1 MTHLAAYLAELDQ
14 LYRTGH
20 ATEHSYRP
28 ALQRLLAAL
37 QPEVLTTNEPKRI
50 ACGAPDYILTR
61 GAIPVGY
68 IEAKD
73 VGVDLAHK
81 SLREQFERY
90 RSSLDNLII
99 TDYLAFDF
107 YRQGEKTASI
117 RIGMPENGGITAC
130 PEAFAQF
137 EVLIANFAATVS
149 QSIKSPTRL
158 AGLMAVKARLLANVI
173 ASALA
178 EDEARGENSSLHA
191 QMESFRQILIHDIT
205 PQGFADIYAQT
216 IAYGLFAARYHDP
229 TLPTFS
235 RQEAATLIPKSNPFL
250 RNLFQYVA
258 GYDLDERIVWI
269 VEELITIF
277 LASDV
282 ASIMRNF
289 GRSTAQQ
296 DPVIH
301 FYETFLAEYDPSL
314 RKARGVWYTP
324 QPVVGFIV
332 RAVDDILKTHFGL
345 AEGLADTSQTTIQ
358 VEAQPGKQLLNKKTP
373 MLEKR
378 VHKVQILDPA
388 TGTGTFLAQTIRH
401 LHQHFAN
408 MPGMWSSYV
417 DQHLLPRLNGFELLM
432 ASYAM
437 AHLKLDMLLTE
448 TGYVPPER
456 PQRLRVFLT
465 NSLEEHHPDT
475 GSLFASWLSSEAN
488 EANHVKRDTPVMV
501 VMGNP
506 PYSGHSA
513 NKGEWIASLLEDY
526 KQEPGGGKLQEKN
539 PKWLNDDYVK
549 FIRYGQH
556 FVDRT
561 GEGVLAFITNNG
573 YLDNPTFRGMRWS
586 LMRSFDEIYLLD
598 LHGNSKKKESAPDGG
613 KDENVFDIMQG
624 VSIALMVKHSPSRQN
639 SPSPQ
644 PLSPQGRG
652 AFLPSPPAG
661 EGPGERGEL
670 ARIRHA
676 ELFGKRQSKYDR
688 LDAASLD
695 SLPWQ
700 TLVPTAPLYLWVP
713 RDESLL
719 AEYEQGFKITDLMA
733 VNVLG
738 FQTHRDDFALDI
750 ERDSLLQRMAA
761 MRGTELS
768 DAEFAQRHGV
778 KDNRDWQLNLAR
790 KQLREDGDWQEKLI
804 PCAYRPF
811 DTRWAYFSEVAMDYP
826 RRELKDHVAGKEN
839 LCLGVGRQGAA
850 VNDPVWSL
858 LTIADC
864 PLDANVFRRGGVNVF
879 PLYLYPGNVGL
890 KADPQ
895 RIPNLAPAL
904 LERFAA
910 ATGLTFTP
918 EASGEVETF
927 APLDL
932 LDYLYAVLHSPSYR
946 TRYRE
951 FLKTDFPRVPYPEN
965 ARQFRALAVLGGQL
979 RLWHLLRHTD
989 IDKGG
994 VTYQGQGNNVVDKPR
1009 LETGR
1014 VHVNAGQYFDG
1025 VPEAAWNFHIGGYQ
1039 PAQKWLKDRKGRAL
1053 DHADIRHYLRIIAAL
1068 SATEKLMRQ
1077 VDEAMGAA

>member
-1 MTHLAAYLAELDQ
+1 MSVHLQAYLAELDQ
-14 LYRTGH
+14 LYRTGR

-37 QPEVLTTNEPKRI
+37 LPDVLTTNEPKRI

-61 GAIPVGY
+61 GEIPVGY

-81 SLREQFERY
+81 SLKEQFERY
-90 RSSLDNLII
+90 RNGLGNLII
-99 TDYLAFDF
+99 TDYLAFDY

-117 RIGMPENGGITAC
+117 RIGSTENGGIAAN

-137 EVLIANFAATVS
+137 EALIANFAVTVS

-178 EDEARGENSSLHA
+178 EDEARGENTSLHA

-205 PQGFADIYAQT
+205 PQAFADIYAQT

-229 TLPTFS
+229 SLPTFS

-258 GYDLDERIVWI
+258 GYDLDDRIVWI

-277 LASDV
+277 LATDV
-282 ASIMRNF
+282 ASIMKNF

-332 RAVDDILKTHFGL
+332 RAVDDVLKTHFKL
-345 AEGLADTSQTTIQ
+345 PEGLADSSQTTIQ
-358 VEAQPGKQLLNKKTP
+358 VEAQPGKQLRNKKSP

-401 LHQHFAN
+401 LHAGFAT
-408 MPGMWSSYV
+408 MPGMWSAYV
-417 DQHLLPRLNGFELLM
+417 EQHLLPRLNGFELLM

-448 TGYVPPER
+448 TGYIPPAM

-465 NSLEEHHPDT
+465 NSLEEYHPDT

-526 KQEPGGGKLQEKN
+526 KQEPGGGRLQEKN
-539 PKWLNDDYVK
+539 SKWLNDDYVK

-598 LHGNSKKKESAPDGG
+598 LHGNSKKRETAPDGS

-624 VSIALMVKHSPSRQN
+624 VSIALMVKT
-639 SPSPQ
+639 
-644 PLSPQGRG
+644 GKK
-652 AFLPSPPAG
+652 PAG
-661 EGPGERGEL
+661 TL
-670 ARIRHA
+670 ATIRHA
-676 ELFGKRQSKYDR
+676 ELFGKRQSKYDH
-688 LDAASLD
+688 LDASSLE

-700 TLVPTAPLYLWVP
+700 NLEPAAPLYLWVP
-713 RDESLL
+713 RDESLM

-738 FQTHRDDFALDI
+738 FQTHRDNFALDI
-750 ERDSLLQRMAA
+750 KQDSLQQRMAA
-761 MRGTELS
+761 MRDTELS
-768 DAEFAQRHGV
+768 DAEFAQRYGL
-778 KDNRDWQLNLAR
+778 KDNRDWKLNLAR
-790 KQLREDGDWQEKLI
+790 KQLREDSRWQEKLI

-826 RRELKDHVAGKEN
+826 RRELKEHVAGKEN
-839 LCLGVGRQGAA
+839 LCLNIVRQTKSETWQHA
-850 VNDPVWSL
+850 V
-858 LTIADC
+858 LTDKPA
-864 PLDANVFRRGGVNVF
+864 PAVFVEIKDGSTVF
-879 PLYLYPGNVGL
+879 PLYLYPENVGRASARQVGMN
-890 KADPQ
+890 ADLQVQ

-904 LERFAA
+904 VERFAA
-910 ATGLTFTP
+910 ITGLRFVP
-918 EASGEVETF
+918 EASGDPATF
-927 APLDL
+927 APVDL
-932 LDYLYAVLHSPSYR
+932 LDYIYAVLHGPSYR
-946 TRYRE
+946 ARYRE
-951 FLKTDFPRVPYPEN
+951 FLKTDFPRMPYPEN
-965 ARQFRALAVLGGQL
+965 ATQFCALAALGGEL
-979 RLWHLLRHTD
+979 RLWHLLQHPD
-989 IDKGG
+989 MDQGS
-994 VTYQGQGNNVVDKPR
+994 VSYQGQGDNTVDKPR
-1009 LETGR
+1009 FDTGR
-1014 VHVNAGQYFDG
+1014 VHINTSQYFDG
-1025 VPEAAWNFHIGGYQ
+1025 VPESAWNFYIGGYQ

-1053 DHADIRHYLRIIAAL
+1053 DHTDIRHYRRIIAAL
-1068 SATEKLMRQ
+1068 TATENLMRR
-1077 VDEAMGAA
+1077 VDEVMTT

>member
-1 MTHLAAYLAELDQ
+1 MSVHLQAYLAELDQ

-28 ALQRLLAAL
+28 ALQHLLAAL
-37 QPEVLTTNEPKRI
+37 LPDVLTTNEPKRI

-61 GAIPVGY
+61 GEIPVGY

-81 SLREQFERY
+81 SLKEQFERY
-90 RSSLDNLII
+90 RNGLGNLII
-99 TDYLAFDF
+99 TDYLAFDY

-117 RIGMPENGGITAC
+117 LIGRTENGGIAAN

-137 EVLIANFAATVS
+137 EALIANFAVTVS

-178 EDEARGENSSLHA
+178 EDEARGENTSLHA

-205 PQGFADIYAQT
+205 PQAFADIYAQT

-229 TLPTFS
+229 SLPTFS

-258 GYDLDERIVWI
+258 GYDLDDRIVWI
-269 VEELITIF
+269 VDELITIF
-277 LASDV
+277 LATDV
-282 ASIMRNF
+282 ASIMKNF

-332 RAVDDILKTHFGL
+332 RAVDDVLKTHFKL
-345 AEGLADTSQTTIQ
+345 PEGLADSSQTTIQ
-358 VEAQPGKQLLNKKTP
+358 VEAQPGKQLRNKKSP
-373 MLEKR
+373 MLEKH

-401 LHQHFAN
+401 LHAGFAT
-408 MPGMWSSYV
+408 MPGMWSAYV
-417 DQHLLPRLNGFELLM
+417 EQHLLPRLNGFELLM

-448 TGYVPPER
+448 TGYIPPAS

-465 NSLEEHHPDT
+465 NSLEEYHPDT

-526 KQEPGGGKLQEKN
+526 KQEPGGGRLQEKN
-539 PKWLNDDYVK
+539 SKWLNDDYVK

-598 LHGNSKKKESAPDGG
+598 LHGNSKKRETAPDGS

-624 VSIALMVKHSPSRQN
+624 VSIALMVKT
-639 SPSPQ
+639 
-644 PLSPQGRG
+644 GKK
-652 AFLPSPPAG
+652 PAG
-661 EGPGERGEL
+661 TL
-670 ARIRHA
+670 ATIRHA
-676 ELFGKRQSKYDR
+676 ELFGKRQSKYDH
-688 LDAASLD
+688 LDASSLE

-700 TLVPTAPLYLWVP
+700 NLEPAAPLYLWVP
-713 RDESLL
+713 RDESLM
-719 AEYEQGFKITDLMA
+719 AEFQQGFNLQELFP
-733 VNVLG
+733 VNSVG
-738 FQTHRDDFALDI
+738 IVTARDNFTIHETPEQVKNTIIRFLALDDEAARREFALG
-750 ERDSLLQRMAA
+750 E
-761 MRGTELS
+761 
-768 DAEFAQRHGV
+768 DA
-778 KDNRDWQLNLAR
+778 RDWKVSFAR
-790 KQLREDGDWQEKLI
+790 KDLQQSGIDFDSNI
-804 PCAYRPF
+804 VPINYRPF
-811 DTRWAYFSEVAMDYP
+811 DTRHTYYTGKSKGFHCMPRGEVMQHFLLGENVGLLCCRQSAIDSW
-826 RRELKDHVAGKEN
+826 EHVGITDKIVDDSRVSNRTKE
-839 LCLGVGRQGAA
+839 
-850 VNDPVWSL
+850 
-858 LTIADC
+858 
-864 PLDANVFRRGGVNVF
+864 RGYVF
-879 PLYLYPGNVGL
+879 PLYLYHPISSPLPLGEGL
-890 KADPQ
+890 GV
-895 RIPNLAPAL
+895 RERTPNLDPTL
-904 LERFAA
+904 VERFAA
-910 ATGLTFTP
+910 ITGLRFVP
-918 EASGEVETF
+918 EASGDPATF
-927 APLDL
+927 APVDL
-932 LDYLYAVLHSPSYR
+932 LDYIYAVLHSPGYR

-965 ARQFRALAVLGGQL
+965 AAQFRNLAALGGEL
-979 RLWHLLRHTD
+979 RLWHLLQHPD
-989 IDKGG
+989 MDQGS
-994 VTYQGQGNNVVDKPR
+994 VSYQGQGDNTVDKQR
-1009 LETGR
+1009 FDARR
-1014 VHVNAGQYFDG
+1014 VSVNASQYFDG
-1025 VPEAAWNFHIGGYQ
+1025 VPESAWNFHIGGYQ

-1053 DHADIRHYLRIIAAL
+1053 DHIDIRHYRRIIAAL
-1068 SATEKLMRQ
+1068 TATENLMRR
-1077 VDEAMGAA
+1077 VDEVMTT

>member
-1 MTHLAAYLAELDQ
+1 MPVFLPAYLTELDQ

-37 QPEVLTTNEPKRI
+37 LPDVLTTNEPKRI

-61 GAIPVGY
+61 GDIPVGY

-73 VGVDLAHK
+73 VGVDLGHK
-81 SLREQFERY
+81 SLKEQFDRY

-107 YRQGEKTASI
+107 YRQGERTASI
-117 RIGMPENGGITAC
+117 RIGVVENGGICPC
-130 PEAFAQF
+130 PEAYAQF
-137 EVLIANFAATVS
+137 EALIANFAAAVS

-178 EDEARGENSSLHA
+178 EDEAQGQNSSLHA

-205 PQGFADIYAQT
+205 PQAFADIYAQT

-258 GYDLDERIVWI
+258 GYDLDLRIVWI

-277 LASDV
+277 LATDV
-282 ASIMRNF
+282 ASIMKNF

-301 FYETFLAEYDPSL
+301 FYETFLAEYDPRL

-332 RAVDDILKTHFGL
+332 RAVDDILKSHFKL
-345 AEGLADTSQTTIQ
+345 PEGLADTSQTSIQ
-358 VEAQPGKQLLNKKTP
+358 IEAQPGKQLLNKKSL

-401 LHQHFAN
+401 LHQGFAA
-408 MPGMWSSYV
+408 MPGMWSAYI
-417 DQHLLPRLNGFELLM
+417 DQHLLPRLNGFEILM

-448 TGYVPPER
+448 TGYVPPAI

-586 LMRSFDEIYLLD
+586 LMRSFDDIYLLD
-598 LHGNSKKKESAPDGG
+598 LHGNSKKKETAPDGG

-624 VSIALMVKHSPSRQN
+624 VSIALMVKT
-639 SPSPQ
+639 
-644 PLSPQGRG
+644 GRKPVG
-652 AFLPSPPAG
+652 A
-661 EGPGERGEL
+661 L
-670 ARIRHA
+670 AAIHHA
-676 ELFGKRQSKYDR
+676 NLYGKRQSKYDG

-700 TLVPTAPLYLWVP
+700 ALAPAAPLYLWMP
-713 RDESLL
+713 RDESLMD
-719 AEYEQGFKITDLMA
+719 EYQQGFGVQELFPVNSVGIVTSRDGLVIDADRDQLLSRMHSFFLLDEAHVRRELNVGENSSWKIAAAQQASQFQENYA
-733 VNVLG
+733 VPI
-738 FQTHRDDFALDI
+738 T
-750 ERDSLLQRMAA
+750 
-761 MRGTELS
+761 
-768 DAEFAQRHGV
+768 
-778 KDNRDWQLNLAR
+778 
-790 KQLREDGDWQEKLI
+790 
-804 PCAYRPF
+804 YRPF
-811 DTRWAYFSEVAMDYP
+811 DDRFLY
-826 RRELKDHVAGKEN
+826 
-839 LCLGVGRQGAA
+839 
-850 VNDPVWSL
+850 NDPAMLERPRGEVMQHMRAENIGLCFGRRIEETREW
-858 LTIADC
+858 ADVFITS
-864 PLDANVFRRGGVNVF
+864 NVVQHHTVSNKEVNNF
-879 PLYLYPGNVGL
+879 APLYLYPVAGALDN
-890 KADPQ
+890 Q
-895 RIPNLAPAL
+895 RIPNLAPTL
-904 LERFAA
+904 VERIAA

-918 EASGEVETF
+918 EASNEPDTF
-927 APLDL
+927 APIDL

-946 TRYRE
+946 NKYKG
-951 FLKTDFPRVPYPEN
+951 FLKTDFPRAPYPKN
-965 ARQFRALAVLGGQL
+965 AAQFHALATLGGEL
-979 RLWHLLRHTD
+979 RLWHLLQHPD
-989 IDKGG
+989 MDKGS
-994 VTYQGQGNNVVDKPR
+994 VTYQGQGDNTVDKPR
-1009 LETGR
+1009 FD
-1014 VHVNAGQYFDG
+1014 AGCVYINTSQYFDG
-1025 VPEAAWNFHIGGYQ
+1025 VPEAAWSFYIGGYQ

-1053 DHADIRHYLRIIAAL
+1053 DHLDIRHYRRIIAAL
-1068 SATEKLMRQ
+1068 AATEFLMRR
-1077 VDEAMGAA
+1077 VDEVLEAA